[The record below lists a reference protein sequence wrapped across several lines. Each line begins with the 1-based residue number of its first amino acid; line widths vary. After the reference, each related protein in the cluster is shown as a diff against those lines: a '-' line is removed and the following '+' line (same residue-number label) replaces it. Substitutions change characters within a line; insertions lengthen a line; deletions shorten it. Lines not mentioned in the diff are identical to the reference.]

1 MARTDDIPEPTRS
14 ATLALAITA
23 APSQPF
29 VAPRPLSSQR
39 VALVSSAALIRR
51 GDAPFPAGSG
61 EFRVLPTALPAGELL
76 MSHVSIN
83 FDRSGWQH
91 DVNTIYPIDR
101 LRELA
106 AEGLIGSVADAHYS
120 VMGSTDPRAM
130 AESAAAIAQA
140 MHAEGVS
147 AVLLSPV

>member
-1 MARTDDIPEPTRS
+1 MARTEDIPEPTG
-14 ATLALAITA
+14 AAVLALEVA
-23 APSQPF
+23 AAATQPF
-29 VAPRPLSSQR
+29 VPPRPLASHR
-39 VALVSSAALIRR
+39 VAMVTSAALIRR

-61 EFRVLPTALPAGELL
+61 EFRVLPTGLPAGEML

-83 FDRSGWQH
+83 YDRIGWQH
-91 DVNTIYPIDR
+91 DINTIYPIDR

-106 AEGLIGSVADAHYS
+106 AEGVIDSVADAHYS

-130 AESAAAIAQA
+130 AESAAAIAKA
-140 MHAEGVS
+140 MHAEGVT